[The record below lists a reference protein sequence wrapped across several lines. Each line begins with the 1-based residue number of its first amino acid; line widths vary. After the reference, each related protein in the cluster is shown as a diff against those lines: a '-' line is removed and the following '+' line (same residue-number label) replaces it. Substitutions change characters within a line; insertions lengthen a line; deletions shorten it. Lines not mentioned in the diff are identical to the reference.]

1 MWDEVGVVIDCFQ
14 SIPNNSTVSI
24 AKVKTQFA
32 NFDAMRSHYKAAG
45 ANFPLT
51 CRGAQRAYFVDGGS
65 VQCPSELLE
74 KLTPDAG

>member
-32 NFDAMRSHYKAAG
+32 NFDAMRSHYPKP
-45 ANFPLT
+45 ANHIPT
-51 CRGAQRAYFVDGGS
+51 DRVPNAPYFVDGGS

-74 KLTPDAG
+74 KD